1 MIVLSSFDSKNPK
14 LTHLIF
20 ATFMESA
27 ASSESS
33 VPIGIGT
40 ANSMLHQLSGMVN
53 TPEIKKEIRFLFRP
67 VFDFLLDEMSPY
79 LYGLLF
85 FAGFMC
91 IIMIAIMCLII
102 SAIRTMNTMRNGMKV
117 FQWNSADGL

>member
-1 MIVLSSFDSKNPK
+1 METVSSG
-14 LTHLIF
+14 
-20 ATFMESA
+20 SA
-27 ASSESS
+27 AEMMDTTAS
-33 VPIGIGT
+33 VF
-40 ANSMLHQLSGMVN
+40 HQLSGMVN

-91 IIMIAIMCLII
+91 LIMIAILCLII

-117 FQWNSADGL
+117 FHWDAQ